1 MRALGM
7 ESGAI
12 ANSQLSASSEYDV
25 YHSRFRARLHTK
37 ETSRYA
43 IGAWS
48 SLLTDLN
55 QWIQVDLG
63 EIKNVT
69 HIGTQGRNAY
79 SPAQY
84 VTRYKL
90 QYSENGTTF
99 WFYKKEG
106 QSSDVVSSFSWSHL
120 VC

>member
-1 MRALGM
+1 M

-12 ANSQLSASSEYDV
+12 ANSQLSASSEFNV

-37 ETSRYA
+37 EISAYA
-43 IGAWS
+43 RGAWS

-55 QWIQVDLG
+55 QWIQVDFG
-63 EIKNVT
+63 KIKSVT
-69 HIGTQGRNAY
+69 YIGTQGRNAL

-84 VTRYKL
+84 VTKYKL

-106 QSSDVVSSFSWSHL
+106 QSSDAVSSFSWSHL
-120 VC
+120 